1 MMQIISQ
8 RINQA
13 LARIRQAFR
22 IRLGATD
29 SAAAV
34 QRIQAQGI
42 GNENLQG
49 VELFQHYG
57 FTSHPQPGTMG
68 IVLPLGGVSS
78 HGIVIA
84 TEHGAY
90 RLKSLKPGEVALY
103 TDEGAKIVLRRG
115 KLIEA
120 DCETFRVNCTDFE
133 VNSTNKASVNCTGF
147 EVNSKQVTVNC
158 DTWAATASDNATFTT
173 PELSA
178 SALLTA
184 EGLISGNGGMSVK
197 GGSGSRFEG
206 NLNQT
211 GGSFNTDGDVS
222 TARTSLNGHRH
233 SNGHDGAPTGGPM

>member
-34 QRIQAQGI
+34 QRIQAQGV

-49 VELFQHYG
+49 AELFQHYG

-133 VNSTNKASVNCTGF
+133 I
-147 EVNSKQVTVNC
+147 NSKQATVNC
-158 DTWAATASDNATFTT
+158 DTWAATANDAATFTT
-173 PELSA
+173 PELST
-178 SALLTA
+178 SEKLTA
-184 EGLISGNGGMSVK
+184 QGLISGNSGMSVK
-197 GGSGSRFEG
+197 GGDGSRFEG
-206 NLNQT
+206 NLNQV
-211 GGSFNTDGDVS
+211 GGSFKTDGDVS
-222 TARTSLNGHRH
+222 TAKTSLNDHRH
-233 SNGHDGAPTGGPM
+233 SNGHDGAPTGSPM

>member
-1 MMQIISQ
+1 MMHIISQ

-42 GNENLQG
+42 GNENLRG
-49 VELFQHYG
+49 VELFQQYG
-57 FTSHPQPGTMG
+57 FTSHPLPGTMG

-78 HGIVIA
+78 HSIVIA

-90 RLKSLKPGEVALY
+90 RLQSLKPGEVALY

-120 DCETFRVNCTDFE
+120 DCETFRVNCTGLE
-133 VNSTNKASVNCTGF
+133 VNC
-147 EVNSKQVTVNC
+147 KQAAVNC
-158 DTWAATASDNATFTT
+158 DTFATTANDSATFTT
-173 PELSA
+173 PELST
-178 SALLTA
+178 SKKLTA
-184 EGLISGNGGMSVK
+184 QGLISGNGGMSVK
-197 GGSGSRFEG
+197 GGEGSRFEG

-211 GGSFNTDGDVS
+211 GGSFKTDGDVS
-222 TARTSLNGHRH
+222 TAKTSLNHHKHSSGH
-233 SNGHDGAPTGGPM
+233 NGAPTGDPM

>member
-29 SAAAV
+29 STAAV

-49 VELFQHYG
+49 TEMFQHYG

-133 VNSTNKASVNCTGF
+133 VNS
-147 EVNSKQVTVNC
+147 KQATVNC
-158 DTWAATASDNATFTT
+158 DTWTATASDNATFTT
-173 PELSA
+173 PELST
-178 SALLTA
+178 SEKLTA
-184 EGLISGNGGMSVK
+184 QGLISGNGGMSVK
-197 GGSGSRFEG
+197 GGKGSRFEG

>member
-1 MMQIISQ
+1 MMQIIS
-8 RINQA
+8 RRVNQA

-22 IRLGATD
+22 VRLSATD
-29 SAAAV
+29 STTAV

-49 VELFQHYG
+49 AELFQHYG

-133 VNSTNKASVNCTGF
+133 VN
-147 EVNSKQVTVNC
+147 C
-158 DTWAATASDNATFTT
+158 DIWAATANDAATFTT
-173 PELSA
+173 PELST
-178 SALLTA
+178 SEKLTA
-184 EGLISGNGGMSVK
+184 QGLISGNSGMSVK
-197 GGSGSRFEG
+197 GGDGSRFEG

-211 GGSFNTDGDVS
+211 DGSFKTDGDVS
-222 TARTSLNGHRH
+222 TAKTSLNNHQHPR
-233 SNGHDGAPTGGPM
+233 GHDGAPTGGPVPL

>member
-29 SAAAV
+29 STAAV

-42 GNENLQG
+42 GNESLQG
-49 VELFQHYG
+49 AELFQHYG

-78 HGIVIA
+78 HSIVIA
-84 TEHGAY
+84 TEHGVY
-90 RLKSLKPGEVALY
+90 RLQNLKPGEVALY

-133 VNSTNKASVNCTGF
+133 VNSRQA
-147 EVNSKQVTVNC
+147 TVNC
-158 DTWAATASDNATFTT
+158 DTWATTANDSASFTT
-173 PELSA
+173 PELST
-178 SALLTA
+178 SEKLTA
-184 EGLISGNGGMSVK
+184 QGLISGNGGMRVK
-197 GGSGSRFEG
+197 GGEGARLEG

-211 GGSFNTDGDVS
+211 GGSFTTDGDVS
-222 TARTSLNGHRH
+222 TAKTSLNGHQHPR
-233 SNGHDGAPTGGPM
+233 GHDGAPTGGPIPL

>member
-34 QRIQAQGI
+34 QRIQAQGV

-49 VELFQHYG
+49 AELFQHYG

-133 VNSTNKASVNCTGF
+133 VN
-147 EVNSKQVTVNC
+147 C
-158 DTWAATASDNATFTT
+158 DTWAATANDAATFTT
-173 PELSA
+173 PELST
-178 SALLTA
+178 SEKLTA
-184 EGLISGNGGMSVK
+184 QGLISGNGGMSVK
-197 GGSGSRFEG
+197 GGDGSRFEG
-206 NLNQT
+206 HLNQT

-222 TARTSLNGHRH
+222 TAKTSLNDHQHPR
-233 SNGHDGAPTGGPM
+233 GHDGAPTGGPVPL

>member
-49 VELFQHYG
+49 AELFQHYG

-90 RLKSLKPGEVALY
+90 RLKSLRPGEVALY

-120 DCETFRVNCTDFE
+120 DCETFRVNCTNFE
-133 VNSTNKASVNCTGF
+133 VNSRQA
-147 EVNSKQVTVNC
+147 TVNC

-173 PELSA
+173 PELST

-197 GGSGSRFEG
+197 GGEGSRFEG

-211 GGSFNTDGDVS
+211 GGSFTTDGDVS
-222 TARTSLNGHRH
+222 TARTSLNDHRH
-233 SNGHDGAPTGGPM
+233 SNGHNGAPTGSPM

>member
-22 IRLGATD
+22 VRLSATD
-29 SAAAV
+29 SATAV

-103 TDEGAKIVLRRG
+103 TDEGAKIVLKRG

-133 VNSTNKASVNCTGF
+133 VNS
-147 EVNSKQVTVNC
+147 KQATVNC
-158 DTWAATASDNATFTT
+158 DTWTATASDNATFTT
-173 PELSA
+173 PELST
-178 SALLTA
+178 SEKLTA
-184 EGLISGNGGMSVK
+184 QGLISGNGGMSVK
-197 GGSGSRFEG
+197 GGKGSRFEG

>member
-1 MMQIISQ
+1 MMHIISQ

-42 GNENLQG
+42 GNENLRG
-49 VELFQHYG
+49 VELFQQYG
-57 FTSHPQPGTMG
+57 FTSHPLPGTMG

-78 HGIVIA
+78 HSIVIA

-90 RLKSLKPGEVALY
+90 RLQSLKPGEVALY

-120 DCETFRVNCTDFE
+120 DCETFRVNCTGLE
-133 VNSTNKASVNCTGF
+133 VNC
-147 EVNSKQVTVNC
+147 KQAAVNC
-158 DTWAATASDNATFTT
+158 DTFATTANDSATFTT
-173 PELSA
+173 PELST
-178 SALLTA
+178 SKKLTA
-184 EGLISGNGGMSVK
+184 QGLISGNGGMSVK
-197 GGSGSRFEG
+197 GGEGSRFEG

-211 GGSFNTDGDVS
+211 GGSFKTDGDVS
-222 TARTSLNGHRH
+222 TAKTSLNHHKHSGGH
-233 SNGHDGAPTGGPM
+233 NGAPTDDPM

>member
-49 VELFQHYG
+49 AELFQHYG

-90 RLKSLKPGEVALY
+90 RLKGLRPGEVALY

-120 DCETFRVNCTDFE
+120 CCETFRVNCTDFE
-133 VNSTNKASVNCTGF
+133 VNS
-147 EVNSKQVTVNC
+147 KQATVNC

-173 PELSA
+173 PELST
-178 SALLTA
+178 SAQLTA

-197 GGSGSRFEG
+197 GGEGSRFEG

-211 GGSFNTDGDVS
+211 GGSFKTDGDVS
-222 TARTSLNGHRH
+222 TAKTSLNGHRH
-233 SNGHDGAPTGGPM
+233 SNGHDGAPTGDPM

>member
-22 IRLGATD
+22 VRLSATD
-29 SAAAV
+29 SATAV
-34 QRIQAQGI
+34 QRIQAQGV
-42 GNENLQG
+42 GNESLQG
-49 VELFQHYG
+49 AELFQHYG

-133 VNSTNKASVNCTGF
+133 VN
-147 EVNSKQVTVNC
+147 C
-158 DTWAATASDNATFTT
+158 DTWAATANDAATFTT
-173 PELSA
+173 PELST
-178 SALLTA
+178 SEKLTA
-184 EGLISGNGGMSVK
+184 QGLISGNSGMSVK
-197 GGSGSRFEG
+197 GGDGSRFEG

-211 GGSFNTDGDVS
+211 GGSFKTDGDVS
-222 TARTSLNGHRH
+222 TAKTSLNDHQHPR
-233 SNGHDGAPTGGPM
+233 GHDGAPTGGPVPL

>member
-133 VNSTNKASVNCTGF
+133 VNSRQA
-147 EVNSKQVTVNC
+147 TVNC
-158 DTWAATASDNATFTT
+158 DTWAATANDVATFTT
-173 PELSA
+173 PELST
-178 SALLTA
+178 SEKLTA
-184 EGLISGNGGMSVK
+184 QGLISGNSGMSVK
-197 GGSGSRFEG
+197 GGDGSRFEG
-206 NLNQT
+206 DLNQT
-211 GGSFNTDGDVS
+211 GGSFKTDGDVS
-222 TARTSLNGHRH
+222 TAKTSLNGHRH
-233 SNGHDGAPTGGPM
+233 TNGHDGAPTGGPM

>member
-49 VELFQHYG
+49 AELFQHYG

-90 RLKSLKPGEVALY
+90 RLKSLRPGEVALY

-133 VNSTNKASVNCTGF
+133 VNS
-147 EVNSKQVTVNC
+147 KQATVNC
-158 DTWAATASDNATFTT
+158 DTWAATANDAATFTT
-173 PELSA
+173 PELST
-178 SALLTA
+178 SEKLTA
-184 EGLISGNGGMSVK
+184 QGLISGNSGMSVK
-197 GGSGSRFEG
+197 GGDGSRFEG

-222 TARTSLNGHRH
+222 TAKTSLNDHRH
-233 SNGHDGAPTGGPM
+233 SNGHDGAPTGSPM

>member
-29 SAAAV
+29 SAAVV

-49 VELFQHYG
+49 AELFQHYG

-133 VNSTNKASVNCTGF
+133 VNS
-147 EVNSKQVTVNC
+147 KQATVNC
-158 DTWAATASDNATFTT
+158 DTWTATASDNATFTT
-173 PELSA
+173 PELST
-178 SALLTA
+178 SEKLTA
-184 EGLISGNGGMSVK
+184 QGLISGNGGMSVK
-197 GGSGSRFEG
+197 GGKGSRFEG

>member
-49 VELFQHYG
+49 AELFQHYG

-90 RLKSLKPGEVALY
+90 RLKSLRPGEVALY

-133 VNSTNKASVNCTGF
+133 VNS
-147 EVNSKQVTVNC
+147 KQATVNC
-158 DTWAATASDNATFTT
+158 DTWTATASDNATFTT
-173 PELSA
+173 PELST
-178 SALLTA
+178 SEKLTA
-184 EGLISGNGGMSVK
+184 QGLISGNGGMSVK
-197 GGSGSRFEG
+197 GGKGSRFEG

-211 GGSFNTDGDVS
+211 GGSFKTDGDVS

>member
-29 SAAAV
+29 STAAV

-115 KLIEA
+115 QLIEA

-133 VNSTNKASVNCTGF
+133 I
-147 EVNSKQVTVNC
+147 NSKQATVNC
-158 DTWAATASDNATFTT
+158 DTWAATANDAATFTT
-173 PELSA
+173 PELST
-178 SALLTA
+178 SEKLTA
-184 EGLISGNGGMSVK
+184 QGLISGNSGMSVK
-197 GGSGSRFEG
+197 GGDGSRFEG
-206 NLNQT
+206 NLNQV
-211 GGSFNTDGDVS
+211 GGSFKTDGDVS
-222 TARTSLNGHRH
+222 TAKTSLNDHRH
-233 SNGHDGAPTGGPM
+233 SNGHDGAPTGSPM

>member
-1 MMQIISQ
+1 MMHIISQ

-29 SAAAV
+29 SEAAV

-42 GNENLQG
+42 GNESLRG
-49 VELFQHYG
+49 AELFQQYG

-78 HGIVIA
+78 HSIIIA

-103 TDEGAKIVLRRG
+103 TDEGAKIVLKRG

-120 DCETFRVNCTDFE
+120 DCETFRVNCT
-133 VNSTNKASVNCTGF
+133 GF
-147 EVNSKQVTVNC
+147 EVNCTEATVNC
-158 DTWAATASDNATFTT
+158 DTFATTANDSASFTT
-173 PELSA
+173 PELST
-178 SALLTA
+178 SEKLTA
-184 EGLISGNGGMSVK
+184 QGLISGNGGMSVK
-197 GGSGSRFEG
+197 GGEGSHFEG

-222 TARTSLNGHRH
+222 TAETSLNDHRH
-233 SNGHDGAPTGGPM
+233 SNGHNGAPTGGPM

>member
-34 QRIQAQGI
+34 QRIQARGV

-49 VELFQHYG
+49 AELFQHYG

-133 VNSTNKASVNCTGF
+133 VN
-147 EVNSKQVTVNC
+147 C
-158 DTWAATASDNATFTT
+158 DTWAATANDAATFTT
-173 PELSA
+173 PELST
-178 SALLTA
+178 SEKLTA
-184 EGLISGNGGMSVK
+184 QGLISGNSGMSVK
-197 GGSGSRFEG
+197 GGDGSHFEG
-206 NLNQT
+206 DLNQT
-211 GGSFNTDGDVS
+211 GGSFKTDGDVS
-222 TARTSLNGHRH
+222 TAKTSLNDHQHPR
-233 SNGHDGAPTGGPM
+233 GHDGAPTGGPVPL

>member
-1 MMQIISQ
+1 MMHIISQ

-29 SAAAV
+29 SGAAV

-42 GNENLQG
+42 GNESLRG
-49 VELFQHYG
+49 VELFQQYG

-78 HGIVIA
+78 HGIIIA

-90 RLKSLKPGEVALY
+90 RLKSLKPGEVAIY
-103 TDEGAKIVLRRG
+103 TDEGAKIVLKRG

-133 VNSTNKASVNCTGF
+133 VNSKNKADINCTGF
-147 EVNSKQVTVNC
+147 TVNSEQAAVNC
-158 DTWAATASDNATFTT
+158 DTWATKASTSAAFTT
-173 PELSA
+173 PQLSA
-178 SALLTA
+178 SQNLTA
-184 EGLISGNGGMSVK
+184 QGLISGNGGMSVK
-197 GGSGSRFEG
+197 GGEGSSFEG
-206 NLNQT
+206 NLNQR

-222 TARTSLNGHRH
+222 TAKTSLNNHKH
-233 SNGHDGAPTGGPM
+233 SNGHNGAPTGDPM

>member
-34 QRIQAQGI
+34 QRIQAQGV

-49 VELFQHYG
+49 AELFQHYG

-133 VNSTNKASVNCTGF
+133 VNSRQA
-147 EVNSKQVTVNC
+147 TVNC
-158 DTWAATASDNATFTT
+158 DTWTATASNNATFTT
-173 PELSA
+173 PELST

-197 GGSGSRFEG
+197 GGEGSRFEG

-222 TARTSLNGHRH
+222 TAKTSLNGHRH
-233 SNGHDGAPTGGPM
+233 SNGHNGAPTGDPM

>member
-29 SAAAV
+29 SEAAV

-49 VELFQHYG
+49 AELFQHYG

-90 RLKSLKPGEVALY
+90 RLKSLRPGEVALY

-120 DCETFRVNCTDFE
+120 DCETFRVNCT
-133 VNSTNKASVNCTGF
+133 NF
-147 EVNSKQVTVNC
+147 EVNSKQATVNC
-158 DTWAATASDNATFTT
+158 DTWATTATDSARFTT
-173 PELSA
+173 PELST
-178 SALLTA
+178 SEKLTA
-184 EGLISGNGGMSVK
+184 QGLISGNGGMSVK

-233 SNGHDGAPTGGPM
+233 ANGHDGAPTGGPM